1 MKLLTRLAVL
11 VALFGFPDP
20 AKADEAAVKP
30 AELEKALARAG
41 GNRAELEK
49 ALQAVPAEQRTG
61 MAFLIANMPAP
72 DLKALHA
79 DFLLEN
85 VRLAYE
91 ARKQVP
97 WGARI
102 PEAIFLNEILPYANV
117 DEVRH
122 PWRKEFFEMCLP
134 LVKDCKDPAEAA
146 QRLNSTLFKK
156 LQVRYSPQ
164 RGKPHQSPK
173 ESIAGGTASCT
184 GLSILLSDA
193 CRAVAVPA
201 RLVGTPNWSD
211 KRGNHTW
218 VEIWDGGWHFTGACE
233 ADPRGLDHAWFE
245 ADASRAQKD
254 SREHAIYAAS
264 FRKTQTTF
272 PLVWALQSKD
282 VSAENVTE
290 RYAKPS
296 SQKAGTTRVLIRVWA
311 SGRTKRLEVPVTV
324 VDEKEKGRIY
334 QGVTR
339 GEGADTNDLLAL
351 ELPAGRSYVLKIA
364 RFNLVKPF
372 ATTNQK
378 QQVVEVEVTA
388 AGGSSQARLSAAQ
401 KKEIVQAAAAFF
413 TADKSKQAGWKFDS
427 KLDDLLLTHE
437 AEIRQAV
444 WKAYQAAPIHAAAK
458 EDFDKHQ
465 VHFEKH
471 LSPYTIKTV
480 GRRPKRG
487 WPLFIAMHGGGGAP
501 KQVND
506 SQWKHMQIY
515 YRDQPE
521 AEGYLY
527 LALRA
532 PNDTWNG
539 FYDTYVPPL
548 IINLIRQFLLF
559 GDVDPDRVYL
569 MGYSHG
575 GYGAFYIG
583 PKIPDRF
590 AAVHCSASAPTDGTI
605 SPKALRNTQFT
616 FMIGENDN
624 AYGRRQRCE
633 AFNQAIEKLKEQDP
647 TDFPVAMEFKKG
659 FGHGGLPDRDKI
671 KDLYPFK
678 RLSVPRHL
686 SWELTDSAIRHFYW
700 LTLPE
705 PEKGQSIDAV
715 IDDNNIRIKCDKVK
729 ELFFYA
735 DSRLI
740 DLTKP
745 VRITTNGVTSTFE
758 KVQPLLFMLCQTMQ
772 ERGDPELAFSCRM
785 GWTAPAR

>member
-1 MKLLTRLAVL
+1 MRFRPSLILLALVVFANPTR
-11 VALFGFPDP
+11 
-20 AKADEAAVKP
+20 ADEAIVKP
-30 AELEKALARAG
+30 GEVEQALARAG
-41 GNRAELEK
+41 ANRAELEK
-49 ALQAVPAEQRTG
+49 ALQTVPPEQRRG
-61 MAFLIANMPAP
+61 MTFLIANMPAP
-72 DLKALHA
+72 DLKTLHA

-102 PEAIFLNEILPYANV
+102 PEPIFLNDILPYANV
-117 DEVRH
+117 DEARH
-122 PWRKEFFEMCLP
+122 PWRKELFEMCLP
-134 LVKDCKDPAEAA
+134 LVNDCKGPAEAA

-156 LQVRYSPQ
+156 LQVRYAPQ
-164 RGKPHQSPK
+164 RLKPHQSPK
-173 ESIAGGTASCT
+173 ESIANGTASCT

-201 RLVGTPNWSD
+201 RLAGTPNWSD

-218 VEIWDGGWHFTGACE
+218 VEIWDQDWHFTGACE

-245 ADASRAQKD
+245 ADAARAQKD

-264 FRKTQTTF
+264 FRKTKTTF
-272 PLVWALQSKD
+272 PLVWAPESKD
-282 VSAENVTE
+282 VHAENVTE
-290 RYAKPS
+290 RYAKS
-296 SQKAGTTRVLIRVWA
+296 EDQKAGTTRVLIRVWGP
-311 SGRTKRLEVPVTV
+311 GRTKRLAVPVTV
-324 VDEKEKGRIY
+324 VDAKEKRRVY
-334 QGVTR
+334 QGVSR

-351 ELPAGRSYVLKIA
+351 ELPSGRAYLLKIPTYQLEQA
-364 RFNLVKPF
+364 FE
-372 ATTNQK
+372 TTAQK
-378 QQVVEVEVTA
+378 QQVVEVEVKA
-388 AGGSSQARLSAAQ
+388 KGGSKAGLSESQL
-401 KKEIVQAAAAFF
+401 KEITEAATAVF
-413 TADKSKQAGWKFDS
+413 TADESKQAAWQYDT
-427 KLDDLLLTHE
+427 KLNALLLTHE
-437 AEIRQAV
+437 AEVRAAV
-444 WKAYQAAPIHAAAK
+444 WKAYQAAPIHAAARA
-458 EDFDKHQ
+458 DFDKHQ
-465 VHFEKH
+465 VRHETH
-471 LSPYTIKTV
+471 LSPYTVKQV
-480 GRRPKRG
+480 GKRPKRG

-521 AEGYLY
+521 VGGYLY

-575 GYGAFYIG
+575 GYGAFFIG

-590 AAVHCSASAPTDGTI
+590 AAVHCSAAAPTDGTI
-605 SPKALRNTQFT
+605 SPKSLRNTQFT
-616 FMIGENDN
+616 FMVGENDN

-647 TDFPVAMEFKKG
+647 TDFPVSLELKKG

-678 RLSVPRHL
+678 RLTTPRRL
-686 SWELTDSAIRHFYW
+686 SWELTDSVIRHFYW
-700 LTLPE
+700 LTVPQ
-705 PEKGQSIDAV
+705 PEKGQSIEAV
-715 IDDNNIRIKCDKVK
+715 IDDNTIRITSSKVK
-729 ELFFYA
+729 EFFVYA

-740 DLTKP
+740 DLSKP
-745 VRITTNGVTSTFE
+745 VRMTSNGVTSTFE
-758 KVQPLLFMLCQTMQ
+758 KVQPLFFMLCKTMQ

-785 GWTAPAR
+785 GWNAKVP